1 MLSSSSYLSCVVID
15 SHHFT
20 RSKALRPSVSQDVPS
35 DVEPVD
41 ITPDTETSGFVRLQ
55 VTAAREPESVPQQLA
70 EPPSAPAPVEGES
83 GETGSGSSPRGVP
96 PSAPGGRVDPV
107 EGQTCFMPISEFTPH
122 QYQPN
127 LALSDSGIPGPP
139 PDATA
144 VGKRPTSSATRHPS
158 TPRPRPTPQNLTH
171 MVTVT

>member
-1 MLSSSSYLSCVVID
+1 M
-15 SHHFT
+15 
-20 RSKALRPSVSQDVPS
+20 PS

-107 EGQTCFMPISEFTPH
+107 EGQPCFMPISEFTPH

-127 LALSDSGIPGPP
+127 LALSDSGVPGPP
-139 PDATA
+139 PLSES
-144 VGKRPTSSATRHPS
+144 VRRRPPPGTRRRRGHGRRRK
-158 TPRPRPTPQNLTH
+158 TLH
-171 MVTVT
+171 IW

>member
-1 MLSSSSYLSCVVID
+1 M
-15 SHHFT
+15 
-20 RSKALRPSVSQDVPS
+20 PS

-122 QYQPN
+122 Q
-127 LALSDSGIPGPP
+127 
-139 PDATA
+139 
-144 VGKRPTSSATRHPS
+144 
-158 TPRPRPTPQNLTH
+158 
-171 MVTVT
+171 